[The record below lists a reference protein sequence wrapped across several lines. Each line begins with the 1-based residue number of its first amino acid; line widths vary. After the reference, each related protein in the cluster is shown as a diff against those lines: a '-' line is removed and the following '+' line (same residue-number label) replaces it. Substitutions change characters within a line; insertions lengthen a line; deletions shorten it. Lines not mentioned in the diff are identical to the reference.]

1 MPFVGLVSDPR
12 WEPPDDSPEPRRRR
26 DWSWN
31 RSWRVPWR
39 ALAWVTVWWTLL
51 LLAPVAGR
59 VFGGGI
65 GYLVLLVDVALGSC
79 GLNRWTSHRYERGLR
94 DYQS

>member
-12 WEPPDDSPEPRRRR
+12 WEPPGDDPEPRRRR
-26 DWSWN
+26 NWN
-31 RSWRVPWR
+31 RRLPWNV
-39 ALAWVTVWWTLL
+39 LAWVAVWWTIL

-59 VFGGGI
+59 AFGGGV
-65 GYLVLLVDVALGSC
+65 GYLVLLLDIALGSWR
-79 GLNRWTSHRYERGLR
+79 LNHWTSRRYTRGLR

>member
-26 DWSWN
+26 NWS
-31 RSWRVPWR
+31 SQVPWGV
-39 ALAWVTVWWTLL
+39 LAWVTVWWALL
-51 LLAPVAGR
+51 LLAPLAGR
-59 VFGGGI
+59 EFGGGV
-65 GYLVLLVDVALGSC
+65 GYLVLIFDVSLGSWR
-79 GLNRWTSHRYERGLR
+79 LNRWTSHRYTRGLR